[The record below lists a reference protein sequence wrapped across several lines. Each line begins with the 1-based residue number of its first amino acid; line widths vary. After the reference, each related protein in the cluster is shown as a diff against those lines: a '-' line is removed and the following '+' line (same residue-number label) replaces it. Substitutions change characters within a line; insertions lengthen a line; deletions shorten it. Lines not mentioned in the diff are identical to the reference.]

1 MKALRDVPR
10 TVWLLA
16 AGQFFNMVVAF
27 TFVYF
32 FVYLTHER
40 GLSVAQAGLISGIGG
55 AGMVAGNFTGGWFG
69 DRFGHRRVLLV
80 GSLVSGAGVLA
91 LPVLPVALLYVVP
104 VLSQYAG
111 GCVRT
116 ANSALVAAT
125 VPEGGRRQG
134 FAVMRCAANAGFTA
148 GPPLGALLIAHASYG
163 VMFVV
168 DGVGTLVF
176 AAYAARVLPAR
187 VLPARG
193 VAARRAVR
201 VPGGGGPGGGTDG
214 GVAGGGGPD
223 GGVPGGGGPGVFAA
237 LRARPTV
244 VLLLA
249 AILVT
254 DLVYRQQ
261 YSTLPLDLGH
271 HGLDT
276 AVYGWLLAING
287 AVNVLLELPVAVA
300 LRGRAPLRIVGCG
313 LLLVG
318 AGYGVLAA
326 GTALGTTALGA
337 AVTMMLLLTAGEI
350 LYKTTATAYVA
361 DHAPAHVQ
369 GRFQGLYSGVSVSG
383 VVLSAPLGGAL
394 YSVAPGALWPV
405 CAGLA
410 GVAGVFVLLA
420 GRLGAG
426 AAGVSGPEVSGAE
439 RPGAERPGAE
449 KSGAEKSGSGA
460 SGHGV
465 SGAGSEG
472 ASAAAAAFR
481 GPLPETGSPARRPSG

>member
-91 LPVLPVALLYVVP
+91 LPVLPLVLLYVVP

-134 FAVMRCAANAGFTA
+134 FAVMRFAANAGFTA
-148 GPPLGALLIAHASYG
+148 GPPLGALLIAHASYA

-168 DGVGTLVF
+168 DGIGTLVF

-187 VLPARG
+187 G
-193 VAARRAVR
+193 AARSAAR
-201 VPGGGGPGGGTDG
+201 PGGGGGR
-214 GVAGGGGPD
+214 
-223 GGVPGGGGPGVFAA
+223 GVFAE

-244 VLLLA
+244 VLLFA

-261 YSTLPLDLGH
+261 YSTLPLDLGR

-276 AVYGWLLAING
+276 GVYGWLLAING
-287 AVNVLLELPVAVA
+287 GVILLLELPVTLA

-326 GTALGTTALGA
+326 GTALGT
-337 AVTMMLLLTAGEI
+337 AVAMMLLLTAGEI

-361 DHAPAHVQ
+361 DHAPAGVE

-394 YSVAPGALWPV
+394 YSVAPGLLWPL

-410 GVAGVFVLLA
+410 GVAGVLVLLA
-420 GRLGAG
+420 GRRR
-426 AAGVSGPEVSGAE
+426 AGVPGPRSGEVPVAVAGESA
-439 RPGAERPGAE
+439 PG
-449 KSGAEKSGSGA
+449 GSGGPGSPGGPGG
-460 SGHGV
+460 SG
-465 SGAGSEG
+465 
-472 ASAAAAAFR
+472 